1 MVVIRLLGVTSLSDE
16 KGGFIP
22 LPTKKCGL
30 LMGYLACNKNILLD
44 RSSVASMLW
53 PDQNESRARRNLNNE
68 IWRLRKYLDNALVT
82 DSQTLKFAP
91 DGKIEIDVEIFERI
105 NAGSSVL
112 EFEEAIS
119 LYRGQFMS
127 GFFEDW
133 VLVKREYFA
142 DRLVHY
148 LDHCAVHYQEN
159 NDVRKAVAC
168 VRKILLLDPVNEAS
182 HRRLMRLYVM
192 IDDYYSALWQYR
204 ECEEI
209 LERELNVPPMP
220 ETQALYEQIQKQ
232 LAARK
237 GGK

>member
-1 MVVIRLLGVTSLSDE
+1 MTVIRLFGVSGLSDE
-16 KGGFIP
+16 KGEFIT
-22 LPTKKCGL
+22 LPTKKCAL
-30 LMGYLACNKNILLD
+30 LMGYLACNKHVLMD

-82 DSQTLKFAP
+82 DSRTIKFAP
-91 DGKIEIDVEIFERI
+91 DGKIEIDVEMFERI
-105 NAGSSVL
+105 HPGSSL
-112 EFEEAIS
+112 PELEEAIS
-119 LYRGQFMS
+119 QYKGHFMS

-133 VLVKREYFA
+133 ILVKREYYA

-148 LDHCAVHYQEN
+148 LDRCAIHYQEN

-168 VRKILLLDPVNEAS
+168 VRRILLLDPVNEES
-182 HRRLMRLYVM
+182 HRRLMRLYLM
-192 IDDYYSALWQYR
+192 IDDYYSAIWQYR

-209 LERELNVPPMP
+209 LERELGVPPMP
-220 ETQALYEQIQKQ
+220 ETRALYEQIQNQ
-232 LAARK
+232 LAERN